1 MIEGLSI
8 SLKHSNRLTF
18 ILLFMLSSLRCL
30 AQTDSTEVL
39 RINRIII
46 EGNYKTKERIITR
59 ELSFEKGQSY
69 KRYQLDSMFV
79 WDRNRIYNTN
89 LFNEVTLT
97 LENIAEGQTDVKIT
111 LDERWY
117 LYPFPI
123 FRLTDR
129 NFNDWWV
136 NRDRDLSR
144 VNYGLKLT
152 QYNFRGRNEVLRL
165 WLQTGFETVLNLY
178 YQIPYIDKQQRNGLL
193 ISSSYFE
200 AKNVPFTTSDN
211 IRRFASSRQHVLRR
225 AYTNSVVHSYRS
237 SFYSF
242 HRTSLSHLRVDVAD
256 TISQLN
262 PNYLGDSR
270 TQQQYFSLGYSYTWD
285 KRNNVNYPTKGS
297 WYRGGI
303 SKVGL
308 GLYDDGVDYWIARVR
323 LTKYWEFKDNF
334 FMVNNL
340 STMSTFPANDRS
352 YFNYHSIGF
361 LKEVIRG
368 YDLRLIEASS
378 YVLQRNEFKHQL
390 FGRKYDISRAMP
402 LRQFQTFPI
411 TIYGKIYF
419 DQGYGMGYPNYDGSA
434 PLTDKYLYSFGTGL
448 DLVLVND
455 ITFRFELS
463 KNAEDETHFFINLL
477 SLF

>member
-1 MIEGLSI
+1 MHRL
-8 SLKHSNRLTF
+8 LKTCFFS
-18 ILLFMLSSLRCL
+18 LLFSLCTVAE
-30 AQTDSTEVL
+30 AQVVDSTATIKVSD
-39 RINRIII
+39 III
-46 EGNYKTKERIITR
+46 EGNFKTKPQIITR
-59 ELSFEKGQSY
+59 ELSFEKGATY

-89 LFNEVTLT
+89 LFNEVKMDLVTN
-97 LENIAEGQTDVKIT
+97 EDGSTDVKI
-111 LDERWY
+111 LVDERWY
-117 LYPFPI
+117 FYPFPI

-178 YQIPYIDKQQRNGLL
+178 YQIPYIDKKQRNGLL
-193 ISSSYFE
+193 FSSSYFE
-200 AKNVPFTTSDN
+200 AKNVPVTTIEN
-211 IRRFASSRQHVLRR
+211 IRRFTSSREQVLRR

-256 TISQLN
+256 TVANIN
-262 PNYLGDSR
+262 PNYLGDSQ
-270 TQQQYFSLGYSYTWD
+270 TQQQYLSLGYSYTWD
-285 KRNNVNYPTKGS
+285 KRNNRNYPTKGE
-297 WYRGGI
+297 WYRA
-303 SKVGL
+303 SLTKFGL
-308 GLYDDGVDYWIARVR
+308 GIYDDGVDYWSARIK
-323 LTKYWEFKDNF
+323 LTKYWELKDNF
-334 FMVNNL
+334 FLVSNL
-340 STMSTFPANDRS
+340 SLMGTTNAAERS

-390 FGRKYDISRAMP
+390 FGRKYDISKAMP
-402 LRQFQTFPI
+402 VRQFQTFPI
-411 TIYGKIYF
+411 FIYGKIFF
-419 DQGYGMGYPNYDGSA
+419 DQGYAEGYPDYEGSA
-434 PLTDKYLYSFGTGL
+434 PLTDKYLYSAGAGI

-455 ITFRFELS
+455 ITFRFEFS
-463 KNAEDETHFFINLL
+463 RNGEEETNFFINVL